1 MQITIE
7 KSGPTQ
13 PGAYQDSVSSYI
25 ITLSE
30 PIRYFSAEQLRQYIA
45 GLAMA
50 ACDRPGLVAQSKEE
64 SGWLHPYID
73 TIKQESSMRWQVR
86 IVHPYTD

>member
-1 MQITIE
+1 MLYLFVR
-7 KSGPTQ
+7 K
-13 PGAYQDSVSSYI
+13 
-25 ITLSE
+25 TLKG
-30 PIRYFSAEQLRQYIA
+30 QLRQYIA

-50 ACDRPGLVAQSKEE
+50 ACDRPGLIAQSKEE

-73 TIKQESSMRWQVR
+73 TIKQESSTRWQVR